1 MWTRAQLKEKAKEAF
16 RRNYWKMVLVS
27 VIMTLI
33 AGGIGSAGTTG
44 ITEDIGYEADFS
56 NVYGDAFPDEAD
68 AAFGEIPE
76 ISEEMYE
83 QLWELLA
90 TSGFSLGML
99 IGVVLIVAI
108 VILVIAAVVGLLF
121 SAYILNPIEV
131 GCSRF
136 FVQNLQESA
145 EVKEVAFAFDHSY
158 KNVVKVMFFRTLY
171 TLLWSLLFVIPGI
184 VKSYEYRMIPYLM
197 AENPNL
203 TKEQAFVLSKQMMM
217 GQKWAAFVLDLSFIG
232 WKILSACTL
241 GILGVFYVE
250 PYVNATNAALYE
262 GLNTIY
268 GHPAQNT
275 YVMEPYRPV
284 EAFEPKTEET
294 ELT

>member
-33 AGGIGSAGTTG
+33 ADGIGSAGTTG

-56 NVYGDAFPDEAD
+56 NVYGDAFSDEAD

-76 ISEEMYE
+76 VSEEMYE

-90 TSGFSLGML
+90 TGGFSLGML

-136 FVQNLQESA
+136 FVQNLQEPA

-262 GLNTIY
+262 ELNTIY

-284 EAFEPKTEET
+284 EAFEPKTEGT